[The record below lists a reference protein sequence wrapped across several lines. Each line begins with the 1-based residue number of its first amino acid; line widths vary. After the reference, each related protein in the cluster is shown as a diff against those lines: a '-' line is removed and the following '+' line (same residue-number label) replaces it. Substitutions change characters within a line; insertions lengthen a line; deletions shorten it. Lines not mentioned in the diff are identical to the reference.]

1 MQFELKFFHEK
12 IMNHIHNISGTQ
24 DDIEDKL
31 DNKQAGKLQSKY
43 Y

>member
-1 MQFELKFFHEK
+1 MQFEFKFSQEK
-12 IMNHIHNISGTQ
+12 IRNHTHNISGTQ

-31 DNKQAGKLQSKY
+31 DNKHAGKLQSKY